1 MCCLVKHSPQ
11 RQLCASSKAST
22 HLQVAEQAPSLDG
35 VFMIANGKLVED
47 YSDKIVKSGR
57 EQPDGAEYVLH
68 NPEFGVKTW
77 GYVYET

>member
-1 MCCLVKHSPQ
+1 
-11 RQLCASSKAST
+11 
-22 HLQVAEQAPSLDG
+22 
-35 VFMIANGKLVED
+35 MIANGKLVED